1 MTRVVESVI
10 EDYSHRV
17 RWQVVDVHRKE
28 GAMRMLEVMGMSG
41 NRVPLPS
48 IFIDGDLIFSTIPD
62 QRALREYL
70 DVQLPLKRAD

>member
-1 MTRVVESVI
+1 
-10 EDYSHRV
+10 
-17 RWQVVDVHRKE
+17 
-28 GAMRMLEVMGMSG
+28 MLEVMGMSG

-70 DVQLPLKRAD
+70 DAQLPLKRAD

>member
-10 EDYSHRV
+10 EDYSHSV

-28 GAMRMLEVMGMSG
+28 GAMRMLEVMRRSG
-41 NRVPLPS
+41 NRMSLPS
-48 IFIDGDLIFSTIPD
+48 IFIDGNLIFSAIPD

-70 DVQLPLKRAD
+70 DAQLPLKQAD